1 MAPSDNGFQQ
11 MSFVN
16 SIATTKG
23 GRHVEHVAK
32 LMETALIE
40 TIKKKNKSGVQ
51 IKPHQVATLGNVT
64 DLTIGITYYVLSLVL
79 CPDFRRRKL

>member
-51 IKPHQVATLGNVT
+51 IKPHQVATLGNVMN
-64 DLTIGITYYVLSLVL
+64 LTIGITSLVL
-79 CPDFRRRKL
+79 CPDFRRRRL

>member
-64 DLTIGITYYVLSLVL
+64 DLYDWNYVLLSLVL
-79 CPDFRRRKL
+79 CLDYRRRRL

>member
-51 IKPHQVATLGNVT
+51 IKPHQVATLSNVGIF
-64 DLTIGITYYVLSLVL
+64 TIGITSVVL
-79 CPDFRRRKL
+79 CPDFRRRRL